1 MRSKNIDFTGKNIYV
16 GLDVH
21 KKSWGVTILLD
32 ELEHRTFTSV
42 PNPNVV
48 HKYLNKHFPGGTY
61 LSAYECGFSGYCHH
75 RQLNELGIKN
85 IVVNPADVPSSNKD
99 KTTKTDKVDS
109 RKIARGLRNGELKGI
124 HVFDRVHEEFRSFVR
139 QRTIFQKD
147 LRRAKQRIKSSLMYH
162 GIDIPEDFD
171 EASWSN
177 SFEDWL
183 ASLEMSTTNGTQVLE
198 NLYQNYLFNK
208 NQIRILAIDIKKYA
222 RRHYKE
228 DYNLLRTI
236 PGIGQLTAVAII
248 SELGDIKRFKN
259 LNHLASYVGIM
270 PMSYNSGES
279 EQSRGMTYR
288 ANNWVRTML
297 VEASWQAIRKDP
309 AMMQYYLRHSGKT
322 NGKKAII
329 KVSRKLLNRVRY
341 VLKNKQ
347 PYELGIQD
355 IKI

>member
-1 MRSKNIDFTGKNIYV
+1 MRSKSIDFTGKNIYV

-21 KKSWGVTILLD
+21 KKSWSVTVLLD
-32 ELEHRTFTSV
+32 ELEHRTFSSPPV
-42 PNPNVV
+42 PEVLS
-48 HKYLNKHFPGGTY
+48 KYLTKNFPGGTY
-61 LSAYECGFSGYCHH
+61 LSAYECGFSGYGHH
-75 RQLNELGIKN
+75 RRLHELGIKN
-85 IVVNPADVPSSNKD
+85 IVINPADVPSSNKE

-109 RKIARGLRNGELKGI
+109 RKIAKGLRNGELRGI
-124 HVFDRVHEEFRSFVR
+124 HVFDLVDEEFRSLVR
-139 QRTIFQKD
+139 QRTIFTKD
-147 LRRAKQRIKSSLMYH
+147 LRRSKQRIKSSLMYH
-162 GIDIPEDFD
+162 GIEVPEELD
-171 EASWSN
+171 ETSWGKA
-177 SFEDWL
+177 FEYWL
-183 ASLEMSTTNGTQVLE
+183 AGLEMSTSNGTQVLE

-208 NQIRILAIDIKKYA
+208 NQIRVLAIDIKKYA

-228 DYNLLRTI
+228 DYFLLRTI

-248 SELGDIKRFKN
+248 SELGDINRFKH
-259 LNHLASYVGIM
+259 LNHLCSYVGLM

-309 AMMQYYLRHSGKT
+309 AMTQYYLKHAGQI

-347 PYELGIQD
+347 PYEIGIQD
-355 IKI
+355 